1 MLYFYLKVALQIIFF
16 LCLIAKMWTV
26 HVLQKIS
33 VVPIYSSNFQRNMT
47 FFLKDV
53 PPASAVSIFI
63 LLYITIIVTDS
74 ILIKINVLMKPWV
87 WIPFCMCGAILTS
100 VLYR

>member
-1 MLYFYLKVALQIIFF
+1 
-16 LCLIAKMWTV
+16 MWTV

-63 LLYITIIVTDS
+63 LLYITFIATDS
-74 ILIKINVLMKPWV
+74 ILIKINILMKACV
-87 WIPFCMCGAILTS
+87 GIPFCTCGAILAG